1 MILPIYTYG
10 QPVLRKVA
18 EDIDENYPDLENL
31 IKNMYDTLAHSEGIG
46 LAAPQIGLSIRLV
59 VINLDL
65 ISEDFPEY
73 KGFIH
78 TFINPHIDEL
88 DDTEMDTMEEGCLSI
103 PGIHESVK
111 RPTRIHVTY
120 LDENFQSHD
129 EWVSGYLARVMQHE
143 FDHLDGKVFTD
154 HLTGLRKQL
163 TRSKLLAI
171 SKGKFTCNYKVC
183 TLLCVKAVKVRHMLE
198 IVCVKFA

>member
-73 KGFIH
+73 KGFVH

-103 PGIHESVK
+103 PG
-111 RPTRIHVTY
+111 
-120 LDENFQSHD
+120 
-129 EWVSGYLARVMQHE
+129 
-143 FDHLDGKVFTD
+143 
-154 HLTGLRKQL
+154 
-163 TRSKLLAI
+163 
-171 SKGKFTCNYKVC
+171 
-183 TLLCVKAVKVRHMLE
+183 KASERE
-198 IVCVKFA
+198 C

>member
-18 EDIDENYPDLENL
+18 EDIAENYPDLENL

-73 KGFIH
+73 KGFVH

-171 SKGKFTCNYKVC
+171 SKGKFTCNYKVK
-183 TLLCVKAVKVRHMLE
+183 VKR
-198 IVCVKFA
+198 

>member
-88 DDTEMDTMEEGCLSI
+88 DDTEMDTMEEGCLSL
-103 PGIHESVK
+103 PGLSENVTRYS
-111 RPTRIHVTY
+111 RIHVKY
-120 LDENFQSHD
+120 QDENFEEHD
-129 EWVSGYLARVMQHE
+129 EWVDGYLARVMQHE
-143 FDHLDGKVFTD
+143 FDHLEGKMYID
-154 HLTGLRKQL
+154 HLTPFRKQIIQ
-163 TRSKLLAI
+163 SKLKNLL
-171 SKGKFTCNYKVC
+171 KGKFQCSYRT
-183 TLLCVKAVKVRHMLE
+183 KAVRK
-198 IVCVKFA
+198 